1 MTDPI
6 VRASGADVPADLGAL
21 KLPELQ
27 QLATELG
34 VVGVSK
40 LRKGELVDAITQT
53 QNAGA
58 PAEPVEAADGDVV
71 ADVVADAADAAAETA
86 VTDAPAEPV
95 AEAAAE
101 APATESPRRRGSRRA
116 TTDTL
121 TPAPDAAGEA
131 PAEQAAAQPAE
142 GTEAAA
148 EQSAE
153 GAEPAAEGDEGS
165 ASGSRRSRNRN
176 RRGGDRAENGE
187 QRGQNGQG
195 GEPRQQNGQQG
206 QQAQGGQNGQQGN
219 RGPQNERAEID
230 GEGRNR
236 NRNRGR
242 DRKRGPGGDE
252 IEPEISDDDVLI
264 PIAGI
269 LDVLDNYAFVRT
281 TGYLPGPS
289 DVYVSLGQVKKYHLR
304 KGDAVVGA
312 VKAPREGESNSRQ
325 KYNALVSVESVNG
338 KSVEESGARAEFI
351 GFTPV
356 APFERLRLET
366 ERNQLD
372 TRLVDLFAP
381 LGKGQRAIISG
392 GAQTGKSTLLHQM
405 AAAVSVNHPD
415 AHLMVVLVD
424 ERPEVVTEASR
435 LVKGEVVASTFDRN
449 PEDHITVAEL
459 AVERAKRLVEL
470 GHDVVVLL
478 DSLSALTRAYQAHAA
493 AGNRMFSNAN
503 DPAALFAVKKLL
515 GAARKVENGGSL
527 TLIAT
532 ASENDVER
540 AALEEFRNAA
550 NAEVRLSG
558 ALAASRTFPAI
569 DVNGSASRTERDVL
583 SADEVRI
590 LGGLRRELSAHAEA
604 AALQSV
610 ISGLVESAT
619 NVEFLLGVQ
628 RKHGA

>member
-1 MTDPI
+1 MTET
-6 VRASGADVPADLGAL
+6 PAKLAAL
-21 KLPELQ
+21 KVAELHTI
-27 QLATELG
+27 AGELG
-34 VVGVSK
+34 IDSAK
-40 LRKGELVDAITQT
+40 LRKGELVDAIVTARGGT
-53 QNAGA
+53 SALTAA
-58 PAEPVEAADGDVV
+58 PAESAAAEVAPAHSEGGDAAGDAGESSGRSRRSRRASTGSAGVRGQQAEATDADAPAETPAEAADGESDENQGERGRGRGRGRRSRGGNSSGN
-71 ADVVADAADAAAETA
+71 ASSNNSNGNAASTNGN
-86 VTDAPAEPV
+86 TN
-95 AEAAAE
+95 
-101 APATESPRRRGSRRA
+101 
-116 TTDTL
+116 
-121 TPAPDAAGEA
+121 
-131 PAEQAAAQPAE
+131 AAQNDDS
-142 GTEAAA
+142 T
-148 EQSAE
+148 
-153 GAEPAAEGDEGS
+153 GDDENREDG
-165 ASGSRRSRNRN
+165 GRNRN
-176 RRGGDRAENGE
+176 RRD
-187 QRGQNGQG
+187 
-195 GEPRQQNGQQG
+195 
-206 QQAQGGQNGQQGN
+206 
-219 RGPQNERAEID
+219 
-230 GEGRNR
+230 RNR
-236 NRNRGR
+236 RRS
-242 DRKRGPGGDE
+242 DDL
-252 IEPEISDDDVLI
+252 EPEILDDDVLL

-325 KYNALVSVESVNG
+325 KYNALVSVDSVNG
-338 KSVEESGARAEFI
+338 KSVEESGARTEFI

-459 AVERAKRLVEL
+459 AIERAKRLVEL